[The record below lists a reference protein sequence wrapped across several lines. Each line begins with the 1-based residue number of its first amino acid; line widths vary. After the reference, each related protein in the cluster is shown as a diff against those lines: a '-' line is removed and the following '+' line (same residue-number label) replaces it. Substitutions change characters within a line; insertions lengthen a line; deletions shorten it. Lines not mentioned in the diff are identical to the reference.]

1 MVKRTH
7 EMGKAGLSIPAVLK
21 ENKLLTPYRF
31 FQAKRDW
38 PQIIGKQIAKYSYIK
53 DIDKNCVIIGVL
65 NSIWMNQ
72 LFMYSQEIQKKL
84 NDYIGEEFVHSVRFV
99 WSGKKPAPVVYET
112 LDGEEESDY
121 PSGRIGDVV
130 LSDDYV
136 QTVRQETSHL
146 PGRIREKMAALR
158 FAQEKRRLSMEAEG
172 FRHCPRCGRWLARG
186 ETVCLFCRLEDRQH
200 KKKLVHDLLIQ
211 MPWLSLDQFAHEI
224 GAGRS
229 DRLYIELYNEV
240 RRDCIY
246 KLIERIH
253 YDSDTPEDDLFLA
266 LFITRK
272 TPVELT
278 DDHVRNL
285 ANRYRKKE

>member
-1 MVKRTH
+1 
-7 EMGKAGLSIPAVLK
+7 
-21 ENKLLTPYRF
+21 
-31 FQAKRDW
+31 
-38 PQIIGKQIAKYSYIK
+38 
-53 DIDKNCVIIGVL
+53 
-65 NSIWMNQ
+65 
-72 LFMYSQEIQKKL
+72 
-84 NDYIGEEFVHSVRFV
+84 
-99 WSGKKPAPVVYET
+99 
-112 LDGEEESDY
+112 
-121 PSGRIGDVV
+121 
-130 LSDDYV
+130 
-136 QTVRQETSHL
+136 
-146 PGRIREKMAALR
+146 
-158 FAQEKRRLSMEAEG
+158 
-172 FRHCPRCGRWLARG
+172 
-186 ETVCLFCRLEDRQH
+186 
-200 KKKLVHDLLIQ
+200 
-211 MPWLSLDQFAHEI
+211 MPWLSLNQFAHEI